1 MRVAENGRVYVGP
14 DSADYH
20 VRMFVLLN
28 DPSFLTFIFFPICR
42 SLETAAD
49 IVLRLRTLPQEE
61 TIGDPSKVELIDGS
75 SGCSRLVLRS
85 AFSTLPIQ
93 KTEFCSLS
101 EVALLSQHHVRF
113 CTLFSFVLITYH
125 TCCLKPPML

>member
-28 DPSFLTFIFFPICR
+28 DPSFLTFISFRIYR

-49 IVLRLRTLPQEE
+49 IFLCVGTLPQEE
-61 TIGDPSKVELIDGS
+61 TIGDRESKVELIDGS
-75 SGCSRLVLRS
+75 SGYSRLVLRA
-85 AFSTLPIQ
+85 AFSTLPFQ
-93 KTEFCSLS
+93 SS
-101 EVALLSQHHVRF
+101 A
-113 CTLFSFVLITYH
+113 
-125 TCCLKPPML
+125 